1 MKKDCHSRVI
11 GGGSAAIRW
20 PGEHLRPT
28 RRARRLESGTC
39 RRASG
44 QGRSA
49 CTARCRR
56 GSTTGWRRLRR
67 GVGFDPARRAVS
79 YRSDRA
85 YRHLLLDFGSALAAG
100 LDSALVAGLD
110 SDLDSA
116 FGAAASVL
124 VAAGLAS
131 PLPEAPSEP
140 PFSALAALLYESER

>member
-1 MKKDCHSRVI
+1 MKKDRGSRVI
-11 GGGSAAIRW
+11 GGGNDAIR
-20 PGEHLRPT
+20 LRGARLRQT

-56 GSTTGWRRLRR
+56 GSTTGWRRLRQD
-67 GVGFDPARRAVS
+67 VGFDPAHRPVS
-79 YRSDRA
+79 CRSDRA
-85 YRHLLLDFGSALAAG
+85 YRQLLLDFGSALAAG

-116 FGAAASVL
+116 FSAAASVL

-131 PLPEAPSEP
+131 PLPDAPSDP
-140 PFSALAALLYESER
+140 PFSALAA